1 MAKKIKVK
9 PGKAQSKFS
18 MFFGLIF
25 VCIGIFV
32 AIPVFGPFGILWTCA
47 AAFIVYANYRNGFTD
62 KPISTHEIIVEES
75 DSESI
80 EERLKTLESL
90 YNQRLIT
97 KEEYDEKRKQIL
109 NEI

>member
-9 PGKAQSKFS
+9 PGKAQSKFA
-18 MFFGLIF
+18 MVFGLIF

-32 AIPVFGPFGILWTCA
+32 VIPTFGPFGILWTSA

-62 KPISTHEIIVEES
+62 KPMTTHEIIVEES

-97 KEEYDEKRKQIL
+97 KEEYDEKREKIL